1 MIIEAIN
8 NKAKL
13 EKIVQGLKTKY
24 INQEPKTREEA
35 LKPLPTNANKV
46 IEDLTSAI
54 SFIGKLIN
62 LNNDYAKEI
71 KQNEGKITS
80 QIVDIGIMQAKLNK
94 LERVNQRLLKNV
106 KLT

>member
-71 KQNEGKITS
+71 KQKEITITS
-80 QIVDIGIMQAKLNK
+80 QIVDIGIMKAKLNK

>member
-80 QIVDIGIMQAKLNK
+80 QIVDIGIMKAKLNK